1 MKKLTMNQIEK
12 KVDELNRIAPH
23 PDGYRYKF
31 DFIAR
36 YGGYR
41 LFASDTEGTHY
52 GAFGESSCCPR
63 MPRREF
69 IAYLNGLL
77 AGLKWKN

>member
-1 MKKLTMNQIEK
+1 MKETEK

-23 PDGYRYKF
+23 QNGYKYRI
-31 DFIAR
+31 DFASC

-41 LFASDTEGTHY
+41 LVSVNPKNGGHN
-52 GAFGESSCCPR
+52 GAFGESSIAPR
-63 MPRREF
+63 MPRKEF

-77 AGLKWKN
+77 NGLKYNNLK